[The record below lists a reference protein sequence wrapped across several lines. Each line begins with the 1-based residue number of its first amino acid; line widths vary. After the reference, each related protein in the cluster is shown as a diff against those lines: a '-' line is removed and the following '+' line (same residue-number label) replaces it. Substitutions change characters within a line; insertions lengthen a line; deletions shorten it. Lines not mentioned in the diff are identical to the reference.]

1 MQKNKRMAGILFRE
15 LVFGPVKSR
24 RLGVSLGINVLPTEY
39 KYCSF
44 NCIYCECGWTLKENF
59 RHVEFPKPEEIKNA
73 MKQKS
78 LQMLEEGRTPDA
90 ITFAGNGEPTL
101 HPDFPRIV
109 DDTIELRD
117 KYFPEASV
125 TVLSNASMLHK
136 KDVLEA
142 LKKVDQNML
151 KLDAGTRETF
161 RLINQPP
168 PHITLEKIIENLKKF
183 NGHLIIQSLFLRAD
197 INGKIIDNTL
207 DPEVDAWIGHL
218 QAIRPY
224 HVVIYPVD
232 RETPEQN
239 IEKISFDELQRIGE
253 KVEEAGFRVKIF
265 G

>member
-1 MQKNKRMAGILFRE
+1 MAGFLFSE

-44 NCIYCECGWTLKENF
+44 NCIYCECGWTFKDKF
-59 RHVEFPKPEEIKNA
+59 KHVKLPKAGEIKDA
-73 MKQKS
+73 LEKKS
-78 LQMLEEGRTPDA
+78 LQMLEEGQRPDA

-101 HPDFPRIV
+101 HPDFPVIV

-136 KDVLEA
+136 EDVLEA
-142 LKKVDQNML
+142 LKRVDQNML

-161 RLINQPP
+161 QLINQPP
-168 PHITLEKIIENLKKF
+168 PHITLEKIIGYLKKF
-183 NGHLIIQSLFLRAD
+183 DGHLIIQSLFLRAD
-197 INGKIIDNTL
+197 INGKIVDNTL
-207 DPEVDAWIGHL
+207 GTEVDAWIGHL
-218 QAIRPY
+218 KAIRPY

-239 IEKISFDELQRIGE
+239 IEKISFDELTRIGK
-253 KVEEAGFRVKIF
+253 KVEDAGFRVKIF